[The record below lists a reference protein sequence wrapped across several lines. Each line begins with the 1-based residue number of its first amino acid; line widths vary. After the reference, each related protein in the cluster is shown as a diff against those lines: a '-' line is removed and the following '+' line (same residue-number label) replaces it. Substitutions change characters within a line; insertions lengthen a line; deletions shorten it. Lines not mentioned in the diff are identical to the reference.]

1 MTVTVIRPNCNVDII
16 RRRFVTSLGFH
27 ANIFIRVILSKNLDT
42 SIYDFIQGINFFT
55 YERQLMT
62 KFQRAGRSNTRELS
76 GRSFVDITTAVDI
89 AFLNSPNLT
98 AYYWFFFSFSKIFN
112 LCEKI
117 ASTISLPSK
126 NPLIKFKI
134 LHSSG
139 RFEKLYRISDIA
151 W

>member
-1 MTVTVIRPNCNVDII
+1 M
-16 RRRFVTSLGFH
+16 TSLGFH

-42 SIYDFIQGINFFT
+42 SIYDFIQGINFST

-98 AYYWFFFSFSKIFN
+98 AYY
-112 LCEKI
+112 
-117 ASTISLPSK
+117 
-126 NPLIKFKI
+126 
-134 LHSSG
+134 
-139 RFEKLYRISDIA
+139 
-151 W
+151 